1 VKNRN
6 SLVLVLVLALMAG
19 TAAGIVWLKA
29 NKKLGKPGIRAVPIP
44 GSVVMTIGLPER
56 VPGFTSTN
64 EPEDPVVLGWLPKD
78 TSYAQRLYE
87 SADGL
92 YVNANVI
99 LMGTDRT
106 SIHKADLC
114 LPGQGWQIIQKE
126 TPVIEIQ
133 GPQPYRMPVA
143 KWTVSR
149 MVKGQ
154 DGKQV
159 EQHALY
165 VFWFVADNEQT
176 VDNDQRLRWL
186 VRDLLRTGVLQ
197 RWAYI
202 SYFTV
207 CAPGQEDATF
217 DRVRKLIAESVP
229 DFQLPLTT
237 AGVSSIARE

>member
-1 VKNRN
+1 MKNRK

-29 NKKLGKPGIRAVPIP
+29 NKRLGKPGIRAVPIP

-64 EPEDPVVLGWLPKD
+64 LPEDPVVLGWLPKD

-126 TPVIEIQ
+126 
-133 GPQPYRMPVA
+133 
-143 KWTVSR
+143 
-149 MVKGQ
+149 
-154 DGKQV
+154 
-159 EQHALY
+159 
-165 VFWFVADNEQT
+165 
-176 VDNDQRLRWL
+176 
-186 VRDLLRTGVLQ
+186 
-197 RWAYI
+197 
-202 SYFTV
+202 
-207 CAPGQEDATF
+207 AP
-217 DRVRKLIAESVP
+217 
-229 DFQLPLTT
+229 
-237 AGVSSIARE
+237 